1 MINRAIRFYAVGGVL
16 AFGAALASSVSMA
29 EPAQPVFRMYPGSTP
44 HHSFPVIMAR
54 CLAILRLTVRIR
66 LSI

>member
-29 EPAQPVFRMYPGSTP
+29 A
-44 HHSFPVIMAR
+44 VINASVGG
-54 CLAILRLTVRIR
+54 APDGAFFYENFIIN
-66 LSI
+66 